1 MFVIKQL
8 SDFLSKKEDISGLNN
23 LIDIHDKVV
32 YLMTRLYDPSQQ
44 YQGLQN
50 CQTKL
55 LNMILEKDDEIDF
68 EHLIS
73 VIATMPDCDAKKL
86 SLTKLKMILDLSN
99 T

>member
-73 VIATMPDCDAKKL
+73 VIVTMPDCDAKKL